1 MEKGALASDAM
12 DVVAGQELSLGLVR
26 NLGYYDA
33 LPIHP
38 SPKRLESL
46 TGYLT
51 RLCEANEITSVDA
64 LVSLCFSSQSRRV
77 AREQTDFPPLSL
89 ASLAVA
95 TTSLESALLMT
106 TFQPIGQKFG
116 RAAHPQ
122 PLSRFL
128 AGSLAS
134 HFRFCPVCLVEDP
147 YYQLTWRFRVI
158 TGCAAHNCH
167 LLDRCSHCQVTLPL
181 LSAPLKVG
189 VCSSCRTS
197 LSLCE
202 SEPLTETDQVLTYI
216 REEDLR
222 FLLTARIQEPSIGS
236 VVEAVGAQFAT
247 LRRLRRYTAEEAAQ
261 KIRATLSSVE
271 GIERGQMAKGATLA
285 CYFRYADML
294 KVTLRD
300 IFALALPDAMLDE
313 MQSDLTIQQSLK
325 HALDAMVLEQVHRA
339 MHQLEIRGHA
349 ITQQAI
355 GEIVQMTPQGL
366 KRYPSVRV
374 VLEQLASNNRDH
386 QQHEADMQ
394 VQHLL
399 EQVRSAAILLQAR
412 GEPVTQ
418 RAIGRVLQIPWS
430 SLRTHAAIK
439 AVLREVAGSRTE

>member
-1 MEKGALASDAM
+1 MLSSLLFADCGAIRL
-12 DVVAGQELSLGLVR
+12 
-26 NLGYYDA
+26 
-33 LPIHP
+33 
-38 SPKRLESL
+38 KRL
-46 TGYLT
+46 
-51 RLCEANEITSVDA
+51 
-64 LVSLCFSSQSRRV
+64 
-77 AREQTDFPPLSL
+77 P
-89 ASLAVA
+89 
-95 TTSLESALLMT
+95 
-106 TFQPIGQKFG
+106 
-116 RAAHPQ
+116 
-122 PLSRFL
+122 
-128 AGSLAS
+128 
-134 HFRFCPVCLVEDP
+134 
-147 YYQLTWRFRVI
+147 
-158 TGCAAHNCH
+158 
-167 LLDRCSHCQVTLPL
+167 
-181 LSAPLKVG
+181 
-189 VCSSCRTS
+189 
-197 LSLCE
+197 
-202 SEPLTETDQVLTYI
+202 
-216 REEDLR
+216 
-222 FLLTARIQEPSIGS
+222 
-236 VVEAVGAQFAT
+236 
-247 LRRLRRYTAEEAAQ
+247 

-430 SLRTHAAIK
+430 SLRTCSYQSSIARSRWEPDRITPAIHSNEHGAMSRRSTHGLFLNFYRNFLHLYWNFSE
-439 AVLREVAGSRTE
+439 AV